1 MYIPSLARQ
10 WRATRQEQWGCKLGD
25 GQSLRKL
32 ASAAGHLHVALEG
45 GGGGRE
51 IRERGDSSLA
61 RHWRATRQ
69 MAGGGGGRSERG
81 ETVA

>member
-1 MYIPSLARQ
+1 MYIPSPARQ

-32 ASAAGHLHVALEG
+32 ASAAGLLHVALEG
-45 GGGGRE
+45 GGETRDMRE

-61 RHWRATRQ
+61 RHWRAN
-69 MAGGGGGRSERG
+69 
-81 ETVA
+81 